1 MRRILLMS
9 FAAVIGLGLA
19 ARAEVSIKGS
29 TTVFPI
35 AQKTAEVYMN
45 NHSGKSVSVS
55 GGGSGIGITA
65 LIDGTADIAA
75 SSRELK
81 SEEAARAEGNIIEE
95 KIARDA
101 IAMVV
106 HPSNS
111 VSNLTRA
118 QVRDIYGGKIK
129 NWKELGGADIKI
141 VLANREST
149 SGTFEA
155 LKKFLVDDMF
165 EKFASRIYTA
175 ASSGAMTNFV
185 AGSKGAIGYV
195 GLGFLDSKV
204 KALTIN
210 GVAPTMET
218 AKEGGGYPYSR
229 YLYMMRRIE
238 VRPEVMDYVNFVKS
252 KDGQAIVK
260 ELKFVPIY

>member
-1 MRRILLMS
+1 MRKILFTS
-9 FAAVIGLGLA
+9 LA
-19 ARAEVSIKGS
+19 ALFAPALFSNAEVSVRGS

-35 AQKTAEVYMN
+35 AQKTAEVYMYN
-45 NHSGKSVSVS
+45 RSGKSVSVS

-65 LIDGTADIAA
+65 LTDGTADIAA

-81 SEEAARAEGNIIEE
+81 SEEAARAKGNIIEE

-101 IAMVV
+101 IAMIV
-106 HPSNS
+106 HASNP
-111 VSNLTRA
+111 VSGLTRV
-118 QVRDIYGGKIK
+118 QIRDIYSGKIK
-129 NWKELGGADIKI
+129 NWKELGGENINI

-155 LKKFLVDDMF
+155 LKTFLADDMF
-165 EKFASRIYTA
+165 EKFTPRIYTA

-204 KALTIN
+204 KTLSVN
-210 GVAPTMET
+210 NVVPTAET
-218 AKEGGGYPYSR
+218 SKEGGGYPYSR
-229 YLYMMRRIE
+229 YLYMMRKINA
-238 VRPEVMDYVNFVKS
+238 RPEVMDYINFVKS